1 MLKVIP
7 VKNEFGNVVK
17 NQYTYWDGKDF
28 VFQSYDDII
37 VRQTPDQ
44 IYLDQNNHDTS
55 VTTRK
60 YRNQFLGMTDDEV
73 SEAIQ
78 NDELVLMDLNNTL

>member
-7 VKNEFGNVVK
+7 VRNEFGNVVK
-17 NQYTYWDGKDF
+17 NQYTYWDGQDF
-28 VFQSYDDII
+28 VFQSYDDIV

-44 IYLDQNNHDTS
+44 IYLDQNAYNAS

-60 YRNQFLGMTDDEV
+60 YRNQFLNMTDAEV

-78 NDELVLMDLNNTL
+78 TNDLVLMDLNL